1 MDQGSCTSRGE
12 IQGKEVQTKRTS
24 QANREMQ
31 GVGNASGSLLPAN
44 VGEGWCL
51 LVGKYLLLDAQTPPN
66 FVEERIKYLNLTSR
80 VLWHGVVLGARLV
93 RRVKWDDGL
102 CEERRKKMGERACL
116 TSHVAV
122 ILTFRAT

>member
-1 MDQGSCTSRGE
+1 MLQGRYYLRMWA
-12 IQGKEVQTKRTS
+12 KV
-24 QANREMQ
+24 
-31 GVGNASGSLLPAN
+31 GVCWLGNIYCWMLR
-44 VGEGWCL
+44 
-51 LVGKYLLLDAQTPPN
+51 PPN

-80 VLWHGVVLGARLV
+80 MLWHGVVLGARLV

>member
-1 MDQGSCTSRGE
+1 
-12 IQGKEVQTKRTS
+12 
-24 QANREMQ
+24 MQ

-102 CEERRKKMGERACL
+102 CEERRKKWVNVPVCQV
-116 TSHVAV
+116 TWP
-122 ILTFRAT
+122 